1 MTDTPAERES
11 EGPWVKLRRRKVVQ
25 WGVAYAAGAWGFLQG
40 LAYVSTL
47 LDWPSQIQK
56 LVGLALLVGLP
67 IALVLAWYHGD
78 RGERRV
84 TRTELAIVTL
94 LFLVGGGLFWRYHS
108 TSDTPPPA
116 ATTATHAS
124 AAMPPVATV
133 APDQKSIAVL
143 PFVDMSAEKDQE
155 YMSDGIAEELLNLLA
170 KVPELK
176 VIARTSSF
184 AFKGKEVDIAEIAKK
199 LNVAHVLEGS
209 VRKSGNRIRITA
221 QLIRTADSTHLWSQT
236 YDRQM
241 TDVFAVQDEI
251 AAAVVS
257 ELKIRLLGSAPKARA
272 TNPKAYELFLQA
284 RATGREY
291 TPAALEHS
299 VSLFQQALAIDPA
312 YTAAWEGLAGI
323 YCEQAFNGFRPVDEG
338 IRLAREATARALA
351 LDPEYAPAHARLGW
365 IALYYDLDLAA
376 AARHLEHAL
385 ELEPANP
392 DILGV
397 AAVLARRLG
406 RLDQAIAIAEYQ
418 MARDPAN
425 TLGRDNL
432 GYMYRYAGRLDE
444 AISEFRTGLSLSP
457 GYIAGHEGIGE
468 VLLQKGDAEAALE
481 EMQQETV
488 HAMRLVGL
496 SMAYHALG
504 RQAESDAALTELI
517 AGYEKTYTFNI
528 AYVLAFR
535 GEADRAFEWLRKS
548 VQNHDLYLSAIV
560 RHPMFEN
567 IHEDPRWLPF
577 LRELG
582 LAPEQLTAIKFD
594 VKVPK

>member
-1 MTDTPAERES
+1 LTDTPAERES

-67 IALVLAWYHGD
+67 I
-78 RGERRV
+78 
-84 TRTELAIVTL
+84 
-94 LFLVGGGLFWRYHS
+94 
-108 TSDTPPPA
+108 
-116 ATTATHAS
+116 
-124 AAMPPVATV
+124 
-133 APDQKSIAVL
+133 
-143 PFVDMSAEKDQE
+143 
-155 YMSDGIAEELLNLLA
+155 
-170 KVPELK
+170 
-176 VIARTSSF
+176 
-184 AFKGKEVDIAEIAKK
+184 
-199 LNVAHVLEGS
+199 
-209 VRKSGNRIRITA
+209 
-221 QLIRTADSTHLWSQT
+221 
-236 YDRQM
+236 
-241 TDVFAVQDEI
+241 
-251 AAAVVS
+251 
-257 ELKIRLLGSAPKARA
+257 
-272 TNPKAYELFLQA
+272 
-284 RATGREY
+284 
-291 TPAALEHS
+291 
-299 VSLFQQALAIDPA
+299 
-312 YTAAWEGLAGI
+312 
-323 YCEQAFNGFRPVDEG
+323 
-338 IRLAREATARALA
+338 
-351 LDPEYAPAHARLGW
+351 
-365 IALYYDLDLAA
+365 
-376 AARHLEHAL
+376 AL